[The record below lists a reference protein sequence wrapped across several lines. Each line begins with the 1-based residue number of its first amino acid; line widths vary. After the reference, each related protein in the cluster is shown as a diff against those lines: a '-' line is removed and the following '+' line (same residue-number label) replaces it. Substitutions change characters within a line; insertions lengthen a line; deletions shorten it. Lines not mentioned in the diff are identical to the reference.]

1 MCDRVTVCA
10 RVSRRRRAVGAC
22 PVLRWWRVSLTG
34 RRALHDNTFSENVAG
49 QQNGQLLRIIATRNQ
64 K

>member
-34 RRALHDNTFSENVAG
+34 RRALVHDNTEIEDRVFGLHRVV
-49 QQNGQLLRIIATRNQ
+49 
-64 K
+64 